1 VIGVALAPLKS
12 QKVLTPGKPNLPAK
26 ALHMSLPYALL
37 HFEAQ
42 KAKERVL
49 QLFHTEPGAHSDNLS
64 PTLAR
69 GGHER
74 AERRGQRIGGLPNL
88 WQGGRPNLRS
98 IARLVGRLS
107 LSRQTNI
114 ARRFERLSI
123 GIALRILALGFLCIG
138 TLSLVKSHPEDAL
151 KARPERCVRF
161 LSEVGTPSRGTS
173 AALSALFQLFNYFLG
188 LPETFRGSP
197 RQAASRAACGG

>member
-1 VIGVALAPLKS
+1 MIGVALAPLKS

-88 WQGGRPNLRS
+88 WQGGRSNLRS
-98 IARLVGRLS
+98 IVRLVGRLS

-114 ARRFERLSI
+114 YSKTFRKIINRYSVAHF
-123 GIALRILALGFLCIG
+123 G
-138 TLSLVKSHPEDAL
+138 TWISLHRDAL
-151 KARPERCVRF
+151 LGKESSGRCAEGATR
-161 LSEVGTPSRGTS
+161 TM
-173 AALSALFQLFNYFLG
+173 
-188 LPETFRGSP
+188 
-197 RQAASRAACGG
+197 RQISK